1 MDAVP
6 PAPPTPVQEASSL
19 GSSSS
24 LPLGELSASP
34 VRTGAMAVGGSPDS
48 FPQNPLE
55 AQMNAEIESVLEAR
69 ERPLWPSGASKG
81 VMKLS
86 YTHDAM
92 VDLLIANPMI
102 SQNDL
107 ADRFGYTA
115 SWVSQILSSDAFQSR
130 LAERTESL
138 VDPTIRATIEERF
151 KAIVLRSLDIL
162 ATKLNKHPDQIP
174 DNLALRTF
182 ELGSR
187 AAGYGAKVDK
197 APVQNVTEMHVHLE
211 SLGEGLTN
219 LLRRKKAEVLDMEKD
234 DGQDA

>member
-6 PAPPTPVQEASSL
+6 PAPPDSAQEASSL
-19 GSSSS
+19 GSSSF

-34 VRTGAMAVGGSPDS
+34 ARTGAMAVGGSPDS
-48 FPQNPLE
+48 PQNLLE
-55 AQMNAEIESVLEAR
+55 AQMNAEIESVLEDR

-107 ADRFGYTA
+107 AAKFGYTA

-130 LAERTESL
+130 LAERTETL
-138 VDPTIRATIEERF
+138 VDPTIRATIDERF
-151 KAIVLRSLDIL
+151 KALVLRSLDIL
-162 ATKLNKHPDQIP
+162 ATKLNRPAEQIP

-187 AAGYGAKVDK
+187 AAGYGAKVEK
-197 APVQNVTEMHVHLE
+197 PPVTNVTEMHVHLE

-219 LLRRKKAEVLDMEKD
+219 LLRRKKAEVLDMENEDGKD
-234 DGQDA
+234 A